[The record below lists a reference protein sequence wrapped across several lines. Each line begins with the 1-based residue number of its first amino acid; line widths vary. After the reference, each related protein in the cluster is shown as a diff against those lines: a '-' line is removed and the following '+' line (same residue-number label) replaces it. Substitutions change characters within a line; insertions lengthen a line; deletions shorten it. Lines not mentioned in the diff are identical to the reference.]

1 MVHVAMFAKHWQAGK
16 VKTRL
21 AHKIGFENSSV
32 IYLGFLRHLT
42 SKLCKTGQKRSII
55 YAPADAKDVFVN
67 NFGEHWQLQPQSS
80 GGLGERMANFFREN
94 LQRDPKVVLIGSD
107 TPDITPARIQAAAD
121 LLDKNDVVL
130 GPSLDGGYYL
140 IAMRTMNESIFQDVE
155 WSTETVL
162 EQTIEKLKTTETSY
176 DLLPPMQDVDM
187 FPELVTLQEKLEAM
201 SDRDELDDQL
211 LELLNPITS
220 EFA

>member
-1 MVHVAMFAKHWQAGK
+1 M
-16 VKTRL
+16 
-21 AHKIGFENSSV
+21 
-32 IYLGFLRHLT
+32 
-42 SKLCKTGQKRSII
+42 
-55 YAPADAKDVFVN
+55 
-67 NFGEHWQLQPQSS
+67 
-80 GGLGERMANFFREN
+80 
-94 LQRDPKVVLIGSD
+94 
-107 TPDITPARIQAAAD
+107 
-121 LLDKNDVVL
+121 
-130 GPSLDGGYYL
+130 
-140 IAMRTMNESIFQDVE
+140 
-155 WSTETVL
+155 L